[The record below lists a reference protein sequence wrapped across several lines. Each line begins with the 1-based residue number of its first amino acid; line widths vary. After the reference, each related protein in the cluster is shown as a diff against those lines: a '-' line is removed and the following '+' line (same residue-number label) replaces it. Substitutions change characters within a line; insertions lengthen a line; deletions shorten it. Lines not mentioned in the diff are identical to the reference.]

1 LLYFSKLRIEP
12 RGLTQDQLW
21 DLWEV
26 GADTAQ
32 NTIAAGGPVVS
43 LYKVVGQRRVIV
55 INDVESPDDMDR
67 ILMASPLSAHLE
79 VEDFFPL
86 RPYADF
92 AEDVRRRWSIVP
104 KGVHDPRQ
112 R

>member
-1 LLYFSKLRIEP
+1 MLYLSKLRIEP

-21 DLWEV
+21 ETWER
-26 GADTAQ
+26 GTETAL
-32 NTIAAGGPVVS
+32 NTIAAGGPIVG

-55 INDVESPDDMDR
+55 INDVETPADMDR

-79 VEDFFPL
+79 VEDFLPL

-92 AEDVRRRWSIVP
+92 ADDVRRRWSVLP
-104 KGVHDPRQ
+104 TGVHDPRVS
-112 R
+112 